1 MKNKRN
7 IVLVIALIGLGVL
20 LGMQI
25 YNGRIPSPDA
35 PYTERVYNLKPDTV
49 NAITIRSKGEIAV
62 LQREKDLWRINSK
75 KARTNRVNDLLATL
89 LPEKNPEI
97 VAVDTT
103 KHQVLGVNTDDA
115 IVITLNGKPTFY
127 FGKPTE
133 GGVYVQVQGSDKVY
147 VLPNSEASS
156 DASIMLDFASLVDMT
171 IFSSKPEAITAIQL
185 KQNENEL
192 NLTKTTGKWV
202 NKKTNAEISEDKIS
216 PFLYGVSFLKAH
228 SFFQTESSTS
238 YTQTPTLSL
247 AIEYDGKQE
256 KLDFFKGNTDY
267 LVKRQSD
274 KEQFVVG
281 ESDVSQLISASQGI

>member
-7 IVLVIALIGLGVL
+7 IMLVIALIGLGVL
-20 LGMQI
+20 LGRQI
-25 YNGRIPSPDA
+25 YNGRTPSPDA
-35 PYTERVYNLKPDTV
+35 PYMERVYNLKPDTV
-49 NAITIRSKGEIAV
+49 NAITIRSKGEIVV
-62 LQREKDLWRINSK
+62 LQKEKNLWKINSK
-75 KARTNRVNDLLATL
+75 KARTNRVNDLVATL

-171 IFSSKPEAITAIQL
+171 IFSSKPEAITAILL

-216 PFLYGVSFLKAH
+216 PFLYGVSFLRAH

-256 KLDFFKGNTDY
+256 KIEFFKGNTDY